1 MWDELTTYIEIL
13 NDISIWFNG
22 YFKFF
27 SQFKFNLDWLPES
40 LVFKIKHIIEILT
53 LSLSNILSP
62 MVISIYHNHKYEITD
77 AIFQIIEYWWSI
89 SKIIWQ
95 LHNSFLSYI
104 TVVSQFIFKIFF
116 LFSSRLYEKNFD
128 VWSKYVD
135 QLLLNYLFSA
145 HWGACVL
152 INSIF
157 LIIGTTVNKLLLVI
171 SIWANDITANT
182 TQTLFKYD
190 IIWADTKSND
200 FTNYTRKWLN
210 KFFED
215 NLIKGS
221 KSFFNKINFENY
233 DLPPDIFYQIVI
245 DKINDNYKP
254 FKIYTALKTN
264 PIYEYIYFILYQIQ
278 YFLYKAIQ
286 IFLIICIKIFDIV
299 VVVFIAFGF
308 QNILN

>member
-1 MWDELTTYIEIL
+1 MWDEWTIYIEIL

-22 YFKFF
+22 CFEFF
-27 SQFKFNLDWLPES
+27 GQFKFNFDWLPEN
-40 LVFKIKHIIEILT
+40 LVFRIKHMIAILT
-53 LSLSNILSP
+53 LSVSNILSP
-62 MVISIYHNHKYEITD
+62 KFISIYHDHKYEITD
-77 AIFQIIEYWWSI
+77 AIFQIIEHWWSI

-95 LHNSFLSYI
+95 LHNSFLLYI
-104 TVVSQFIFKIFF
+104 ASISQLIFKF
-116 LFSSRLYEKNFD
+116 LFFFSSWLYEKNFD
-128 VWSKYVD
+128 VWSKYIN
-135 QLLLNYLFSA
+135 QLLSNCLFSA

-157 LIIGTTVNKLLLVI
+157 LVIGSLLNKFLLVI
-171 SIWANDITANT
+171 SVWVNDAVSNT

-200 FTNYTRKWLN
+200 FTNYIRKWLN

-233 DLPPDIFYQIVI
+233 ELPPDIFYQIVI
-245 DKINDNYKP
+245 DKINDSYKP

-278 YFLYKAIQ
+278 YFLYKTIQ

-299 VVVFIAFGF
+299 GVVFIAFGF